1 VKKHLILT
9 LLMIIGLATALP
21 AAATNDITD
30 HVSCQYCGMNRD
42 KFGFSR
48 MLIEYDDGTSVG
60 LCSLHCTA
68 VDLAN
73 HLDKAPIKIL
83 VADHGTRELTDA
95 ETAFW
100 VLGGDIPGVMT
111 AHAKWAFAKKADAE
125 AFQKAH
131 GGEIVNFETAIKAAY
146 EDMYQDTRMI
156 REKRKMKK
164 MMHKE

>member
-1 VKKHLILT
+1 MKKHLLLA
-9 LLMIIGLATALP
+9 LLMILSLATLLP
-21 AAATNDITD
+21 AAELNDLSE
-30 HVSCQYCGMNRD
+30 HASCQYCGMNRD

-48 MLIEYDDGTSVG
+48 MLIQYDDGTSVG
-60 LCSLHCTA
+60 LCSLHCAA

-73 HLDKAPIKIL
+73 HLDKAPIEIL

-95 ETAFW
+95 EKAYW

-156 REKRKMKK
+156 REKRMMKKMKK
-164 MMHKE
+164 Q